1 VHTHASH
8 AQAVGPCSRH
18 FSRGAAGRQVLS
30 VRSHDSQPLT
40 PEVNLPSIFAAP
52 RACVDATRLAFA
64 PVEPHTVAPRPTARN
79 GTGVWSVCAHH
90 VAARS
95 ETRARLPQ
103 PKILREC
110 SRLTR
115 VCNEAAPCWKAGPG
129 VQSMRCLQRVAVSAA
144 QRWPP
149 NLHFF
154 LEPTGYSRT
163 LRENVRMHCLRGT
176 NFWAARWKN
185 FKVRGVQDE
194 LLTTRSGSSGRRSLF
209 SPRLSS
215 EHAGVSGRKRRS
227 KFRTHGCRPA
237 GGERRCMPLSASFKS
252 ILTEQTLCACVVCI
266 VRQMSELRA
275 PRTWQQMVFVV
286 VIDSL
291 VVRHPK
297 WPAGPS

>member
-1 VHTHASH
+1 M
-8 AQAVGPCSRH
+8 GPCSRH

-90 VAARS
+90 VAARP

-185 FKVRGVQDE
+185 FKVRGVEDE

-286 VIDSL
+286 VIDSR